1 MQQPRSR
8 GQAQRCSRFDYPGTD
23 GYVPYLID
31 MSDSHTDSP
40 DSTFGARTI
49 TEKAGG
55 QGSSY
60 GKDAVAIATATNAP
74 IPTAVAGVNKMEVL
88 HSGVE
93 KLTGTN

>member
-1 MQQPRSR
+1 
-8 GQAQRCSRFDYPGTD
+8 
-23 GYVPYLID
+23 
-31 MSDSHTDSP
+31 MSDSHAGAP
-40 DSTFGARTI
+40 KQHFGARTI

-60 GKDAVAIATATNAP
+60 GKDAVGITTATNAP
-74 IPTAVAGVNKMEVL
+74 IPTAVAGINKMEVL